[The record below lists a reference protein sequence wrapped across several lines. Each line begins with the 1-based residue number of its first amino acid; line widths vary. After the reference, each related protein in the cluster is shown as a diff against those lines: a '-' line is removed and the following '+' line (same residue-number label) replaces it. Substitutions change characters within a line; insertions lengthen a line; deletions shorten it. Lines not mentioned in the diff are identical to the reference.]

1 VAQVRILVGT
11 LARGR
16 GAREDADPMVL
27 PLAHIAGVPVEE
39 TALALAPAWGGA
51 VVLFAVRARWLR
63 QRLRGR
69 RRRAG
74 RA

>member
-1 VAQVRILVGT
+1 
-11 LARGR
+11 
-16 GAREDADPMVL
+16 MVL